1 MCKVSKDITFF
12 RLNVPF
18 FCVQALEGQ
27 KQRVQKLQRQVSQS
41 KIQYSRSLRNL
52 EDISESIHEQRRMR
66 KQHSLQ
72 QQDLISMAKSRREP
86 GVGAPSSS
94 SLSAS
99 EKQKMLMSPL
109 PSFDLDECDANSD
122 AMLEERA
129 AASGASSSARGSVD
143 FQIEEEE
150 EEEEIDGAKGGRVF
164 QNKVSSGDSS
174 ALTRSLSCPAE
185 SLGQMLSKAQ
195 EYQRQTSRLERQG
208 NLDEEEAADAED
220 PPPSVDEVAEKCEKL
235 EL

>member
-1 MCKVSKDITFF
+1 M
-12 RLNVPF
+12 
-18 FCVQALEGQ
+18 
-27 KQRVQKLQRQVSQS
+27 QKLQRQVSQS

-150 EEEEIDGAKGGRVF
+150 EEEEIDGAKGRRVF
-164 QNKVSSGDSS
+164 HDKVSSGDSS

>member
-1 MCKVSKDITFF
+1 M
-12 RLNVPF
+12 LNVPF

-164 QNKVSSGDSS
+164 HDKVSSGDSS

-195 EYQRQTSRLERQG
+195 QSQRQTSRLERQG

>member
-1 MCKVSKDITFF
+1 M
-12 RLNVPF
+12 LNVPF

-164 QNKVSSGDSS
+164 HDKVSSGDSS

-195 EYQRQTSRLERQG
+195 QSQRQTSRLERQG

-220 PPPSVDEVAEKCEKL
+220 PPPPSLDEVAEKCEKL